1 MYMYALFMEM
11 FKASLDGALC
21 SLLLWMVALPTAEQL
36 ETDDPYGPFQP
47 KLLYGSIMM
56 ILHQNFSSFS
66 FPLELNSVNSFSLS
80 HILVI

>member
-1 MYMYALFMEM
+1 MVEENFSSDGHPAF
-11 FKASLDGALC
+11 SRGLDLND
-21 SLLLWMVALPTAEQL
+21 L
-36 ETDDPYGPFQP
+36 YGPFQP